1 MNAEL
6 ITALRYCKDHEAC
19 DHDASSECP
28 YWHHWID
35 GEDCAGMLVAD
46 AADALEAAE
55 QQIAELKDYI
65 NYLWE
70 LLDALRE
77 EFKKMRGEQDEQ

>member
-1 MNAEL
+1 MTNAEL
-6 ITALRYCKDHEAC
+6 IAALRLYAEESPEAKLLN
-19 DHDASSECP
+19 A
-28 YWHHWID
+28 
-35 GEDCAGMLVAD
+35 

-65 NYLWE
+65 NYLWG

-77 EFKKMRGEQDEQ
+77 EFKKMRGEHE

>member
-1 MNAEL
+1 MTNAEL
-6 ITALRYCKDHEAC
+6 ITELTYHANIEKRKLLSD
-19 DHDASSECP
+19 S
-28 YWHHWID
+28 
-35 GEDCAGMLVAD
+35 
-46 AADALEAAE
+46 ADALKAAE

-77 EFKKMRGEQDEQ
+77 EFKKMRGEHDELES